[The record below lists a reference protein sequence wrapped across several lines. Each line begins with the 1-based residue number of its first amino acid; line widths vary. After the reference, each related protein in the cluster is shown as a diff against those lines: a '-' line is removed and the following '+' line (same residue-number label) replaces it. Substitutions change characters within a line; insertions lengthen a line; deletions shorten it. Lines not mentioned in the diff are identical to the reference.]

1 MLKVKRAVIS
11 YDRSFYD
18 KKYNLDKK
26 QATLQVVFV
35 EYRVLFNKDSSIL
48 KIEMLPKVIFL
59 HILTF

>member
-18 KKYNLDKK
+18 KKYNLGKK

-35 EYRVLFNKDSSIL
+35 EYRVLFNKDSSIF
-48 KIEMLPKVIFL
+48 KIEMLSKFIVFYIF
-59 HILTF
+59 